1 MIYEEY
7 KQLSAY
13 ARYDGFYL
21 SILWVASFA
30 CTLGASLLPLLG
42 HFSTLLLFSS
52 PFFVAYRLR
61 LFRDEGRNGIISYGR
76 GLFYCLRVFFNASVL
91 FSLLQWLY
99 MSYLDNGR
107 IYRMMTTLFSSQ
119 EGRQALPD
127 FGLSYDQFQST
138 LPDILQPTFFASVSF
153 IYSII
158 IGVFCSLIIAAVMT
172 RTVKRAK

>member
-1 MIYEEY
+1 
-7 KQLSAY
+7 
-13 ARYDGFYL
+13 
-21 SILWVASFA
+21 
-30 CTLGASLLPLLG
+30 
-42 HFSTLLLFSS
+42 
-52 PFFVAYRLR
+52 
-61 LFRDEGRNGIISYGR
+61 RDEGRNGIISYGR

-119 EGRQALPD
+119 EGRQALTD

-158 IGVFCSLIIAAVMT
+158 IGVFCSLIIAAVMA
-172 RTVKRAK
+172 RTVKRAG

>member
-30 CTLGASLLPLLG
+30 CTLGASLLPILG

-99 MSYLDNGR
+99 MNYLDNGR

-119 EGRQALPD
+119 EGRQALTE
-127 FGLSYDQFQST
+127 FWTVLR
-138 LPDILQPTFFASVSF
+138 SVSVHSAR
-153 IYSII
+153 YSSAHFLCIRELYL
-158 IGVFCSLIIAAVMT
+158 FNHHRCLLQFDYCS
-172 RTVKRAK
+172 RDDQDR

>member
-107 IYRMMTTLFSSQ
+107 IYRMMTTLFS
-119 EGRQALPD
+119 
-127 FGLSYDQFQST
+127 T

-172 RTVKRAK
+172 RTVKRAG

>member
-107 IYRMMTTLFSSQ
+107 IYRMMTSTYRFWTVLRSVPIHFARYSSAHFLCIRELYLFNHHRCLLQFDYCS
-119 EGRQALPD
+119 RD
-127 FGLSYDQFQST
+127 DQ
-138 LPDILQPTFFASVSF
+138 D
-153 IYSII
+153 
-158 IGVFCSLIIAAVMT
+158 
-172 RTVKRAK
+172 R

>member
-30 CTLGASLLPLLG
+30 CTLGGSLLPLLG

-91 FSLLQWLY
+91 FSLLFRQRAHLSDDDNALLISGRTASTYRFWTVLRSVPIHSARYSSAHFLCIRELY
-99 MSYLDNGR
+99 
-107 IYRMMTTLFSSQ
+107 LFNHHRCLLQFDYCS
-119 EGRQALPD
+119 RD
-127 FGLSYDQFQST
+127 DQ
-138 LPDILQPTFFASVSF
+138 D
-153 IYSII
+153 
-158 IGVFCSLIIAAVMT
+158 
-172 RTVKRAK
+172 R